1 MTNLD
6 RCWKNC
12 LRMWKWIS
20 ENYDENNGVLV
31 LKRDWF
37 FSHRFKK
44 RILAECFFCEWAGQ
58 NGQTNFV
65 AENGCPE
72 CPGALV
78 DARFKC
84 GNIRYEYSTKPK
96 AFYAKL
102 LELDAKRTGKKKP

>member
-20 ENYDENNGVLV
+20 ENWARGMTVDTMKE
-31 LKRDWF
+31 DWLAR
-37 FSHRFKK
+37 HRFK
-44 RILAECFFCEWAGQ
+44 RGVYNDCFFCEYMDEHRE
-58 NGQTNFV
+58 QTKH
-65 AENGCPE
+65 GTCDG

-78 DARFKC
+78 SRRFHC
-84 GNIRYEYSTKPK
+84 MNATHCFTKPK

-102 LELDAKRTGKKKP
+102 LQLDAKRKQIAK